1 MVSFTQPQCTIAKPH
16 SYRVDRLSTTHL
28 FKLETG
34 VVWIRAPEG
43 IRSICLLLNFSRERI
58 KLLAESFGDAGV
70 HSYEVLD
77 GKTSSSGIGSS
88 AAMS

>member
-1 MVSFTQPQCTIAKPH
+1 VTSFTQPQCTLAKPH

-28 FKLETG
+28 FELKTG

-43 IRSICLLLNFSRERI
+43 IGPICLLLNFSWERI
-58 KLLAESFGDAGV
+58 KLLAEFFGDAGV

-88 AAMS
+88 AAIS

>member
-1 MVSFTQPQCTIAKPH
+1 
-16 SYRVDRLSTTHL
+16 
-28 FKLETG
+28 LEAG
-34 VVWIRAPEG
+34 VIRFRTPEG

-58 KLLAESFGDAGV
+58 KLLAKFFGDAGV